1 MTKSPLRAAILA
13 LLSPLLLA
21 CEQDAYDKGEGS
33 LSLLR
38 ADLVEAHV
46 DAAKNVDYV
55 VTDEGQQLTIDGQLT
70 ARWLT
75 QPDTVYRAILYYQQQ
90 GNTARDASIGQVAT
104 LTMRR
109 PDFFKGN
116 IKTDPVRFESAWV
129 SNTRRYLNAG
139 IYLMMGNGD
148 DDDKAI
154 HTLGLVGDTLTTNAD
169 GTRTWHM
176 RLWHDQG
183 GVPEYFAQRTYL
195 SIPLYR
201 LDADSLCLS
210 INTYEGVVEKT
221 FRVR

>member
-109 PDFFKGN
+109 PDFFKGS

-129 SNTRRYLNAG
+129 SSTRRYLNAG

-148 DDDKAI
+148 DDKAI
-154 HTLGLVGDTLTTNAD
+154 HTLGLVGDTLMTHAD
-169 GTRTWHM
+169 GTRT
-176 RLWHDQG
+176 
-183 GVPEYFAQRTYL
+183 
-195 SIPLYR
+195 
-201 LDADSLCLS
+201 
-210 INTYEGVVEKT
+210 
-221 FRVR
+221 